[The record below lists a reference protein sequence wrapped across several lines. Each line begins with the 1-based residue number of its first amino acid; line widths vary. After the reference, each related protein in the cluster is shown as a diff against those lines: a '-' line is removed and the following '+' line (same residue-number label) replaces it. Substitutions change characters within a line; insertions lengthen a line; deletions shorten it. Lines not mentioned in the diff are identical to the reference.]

1 MSYPPDHSQPRPPP
15 LPRKLGPAQPNLAHL
30 PNPNIMSTD
39 RRKHTPHVVLR
50 YRNIIMQ
57 IWLPASSSGTM
68 QVALIVIMAQ
78 IGSFVPAKFASVRL
92 VDKLFTRIG
101 TSDSI
106 ESNSSS
112 FMVEMQET
120 AHIVNHA
127 TERCVN
133 IYTTLSCILY
143 S

>member
-1 MSYPPDHSQPRPPP
+1 
-15 LPRKLGPAQPNLAHL
+15 
-30 PNPNIMSTD
+30 
-39 RRKHTPHVVLR
+39 
-50 YRNIIMQ
+50 
-57 IWLPASSSGTM
+57 M

-112 FMVEMQET
+112 FMVEMEET

-127 TERCVN
+127 TERCVTTH
-133 IYTTLSCILY
+133 TTLSCILY